1 MTQTLTNSILICLT
15 LLGAAASVLAIA
27 RLRTTM
33 ALATRPTEAGES
45 NGQAAARRPS
55 KSLLNSL
62 VAIIAITSAGLLV
75 YRWLEVGEG
84 WNPLSAHVDG
94 LLLIASL
101 LAVVGL
107 YIQSRPR
114 LGGLAVFI
122 LPMLTLILAWAI
134 CASAWTY
141 RPFSI
146 DSLSPVWM
154 AVHLAGVY
162 LGTLGC
168 AIAAGAGLMYLVVE
182 RQLKTKR
189 NPRGL
194 LGMASLESL
203 ERVITQT
210 ATLGFALLTIGL
222 VSGVVI
228 LRHEAD
234 VLGPGWWYSPK
245 VLAAFA
251 AWLVYAVVMN
261 VRYATAF
268 RGRRAAWLAIG
279 GFVLLLVVYGLVT
292 SGPAT
297 TTNRLEVG
305 LSDSRDLTGP
315 GAEANDSS
323 DTTLNENTRSA
334 APGPVRPRLLNTTNG
349 ISDGGPA

>member
-1 MTQTLTNSILICLT
+1 MGLVIC
-15 LLGAAASVLAIA
+15 
-27 RLRTTM
+27 
-33 ALATRPTEAGES
+33 
-45 NGQAAARRPS
+45 
-55 KSLLNSL
+55 
-62 VAIIAITSAGLLV
+62 
-75 YRWLEVGEG
+75 W
-84 WNPLSAHVDG
+84 
-94 LLLIASL
+94 L

-122 LPMLTLILAWAI
+122 LPLLTLILAWAI

-141 RPFSI
+141 RPFQL
-146 DSLSPVWM
+146 DSLSPVWT

-168 AIAAGAGLMYLVVE
+168 AVAAVAGVMYLVVQ
-182 RQLKTKR
+182 RQLKAKR

-194 LGMASLESL
+194 LRLASLESL
-203 ERVITQT
+203 EHLITQS
-210 ATLGFALLTIGL
+210 ATLGFALMTVGL

-228 LRHEAD
+228 LRHEHD

-245 VLAAFA
+245 VVIAFA

-279 GFVLLLVVYGLVT
+279 GFVLLLVVYGIVT
-292 SGPAT
+292 
-297 TTNRLEVG
+297 
-305 LSDSRDLTGP
+305 
-315 GAEANDSS
+315 
-323 DTTLNENTRSA
+323 
-334 APGPVRPRLLNTTNG
+334 
-349 ISDGGPA
+349 GGPA

>member
-1 MTQTLTNSILICLT
+1 MPQTLTNSILVLLT
-15 LLGAAASVLAIA
+15 LLAAAASVVAIV

-33 ALATRPTEAGES
+33 ALEVRQAGAEAASEPVDD
-45 NGQAAARRPS
+45 ARRPS
-55 KSLLNSL
+55 KALLNLL
-62 VAIIAITSAGLLV
+62 VGIIAAGAAGLLIF
-75 YRWLEVGEG
+75 RWMNEGHG

-101 LAVVGL
+101 LAGVGL

-122 LPMLTLILAWAI
+122 LPLLTLILAWAI

-141 RPFSI
+141 RPFNI
-146 DSLSPVWM
+146 DSLSPVWT

-168 AIAAGAGLMYLVVE
+168 AVAAVAGVMYLVVA

-194 LGMASLESL
+194 LRMASLESL
-203 ERVITQT
+203 ERVITQS
-210 ATLGFALLTIGL
+210 ATLGFALLTLGL
-222 VSGVVI
+222 ISGVVI
-228 LRHEAD
+228 LRHDSD
-234 VLGPGWWYSPK
+234 VLGPGWWSSPK
-245 VLAAFA
+245 VVTAFA
-251 AWLVYAVVMN
+251 AWLVFALVMN

-279 GFVLLLVVYGLVT
+279 GFLLLLVVYGIVT
-292 SGPAT
+292 G
-297 TTNRLEVG
+297 G
-305 LSDSRDLTGP
+305 
-315 GAEANDSS
+315 
-323 DTTLNENTRSA
+323 SA
-334 APGPVRPRLLNTTNG
+334 
-349 ISDGGPA
+349 